1 MRTSATRA
9 AMAAILLTTAACGV
23 SEKDIDHW
31 KRTVRGPGKITSVL
45 LGQKYDRPLRVR
57 AARALIEMRH
67 PNANGLE
74 LLSSALGAM
83 PREDREGII
92 HDLLTTLKEQMR
104 GVGQQ
109 QTAQGPTEPMIRAK
123 DAAYMILRHA
133 SDADRA
139 ELSRE
144 MISWIMTDLNTRA
157 LAGQFTAEQVVQ
169 LVGPTAGD
177 IIVQGINANED
188 TVLVMNNIAQLINA
202 VGGDNVKDAAARRM
216 IAVADELE
224 GATATARLR
233 QSAERR
239 LRQAAAAGA
248 TIEAARIDRATE
260 TLRGQFISI
269 VHQSLS
275 NLNRPVGT
283 DYFIRVAGNAQ
294 EPLERRK
301 TSLSTI
307 QGHVSRDNAAALLA
321 IATNAAAPND
331 IELRGL
337 AVDRLGE
344 TQNTTVLA
352 QMWTL
357 FDTTNGGETNSEYML
372 RWKLGEAI
380 LKLGGAQIIP
390 TFVQHLATPRVAPRG
405 APAFEGYTFSEIN
418 GYAVAVGDFAPPP
431 RAVMREQLSNPN
443 VHIRS
448 MALLFLGGKGEAAD
462 AARIEALQTDATAIT
477 GPGWSTQHLENL
489 GAVARRARE
498 ALRRTL
504 NPGTA
509 AGASDAGA
517 PAAAAADASAPAAH

>member
-1 MRTSATRA
+1 MRTSAMRA
-9 AMAAILLTTAACGV
+9 AMAAILLTAAGCGV
-23 SEKDIDHW
+23 SENDIDHW

-45 LGQKYDRPLRVR
+45 LGQKYPRPLRVR

-74 LLSSALGAM
+74 LLSQALGAM

-92 HDLLTTLKEQMR
+92 HDLLDPLKQQMR
-104 GVGQQ
+104 GQGQQ
-109 QTAQGPTEPMIRAK
+109 QTAQGPTEAMIRAK
-123 DAAYMILRHA
+123 DAGYMILRHA

-144 MISWIMTDLNTRA
+144 LISWIMTDLNTRA

-169 LVGPTAGD
+169 LVGPASGE
-177 IIVQGINANED
+177 IVVQGINANED

-202 VGGDNVKDAAARRM
+202 IGNDASKDGASRRM
-216 IAVADELE
+216 ITVCDDLE
-224 GATATARLR
+224 GAGSTPRLR
-233 QSAERR
+233 QAAERR
-239 LRQAAAAGA
+239 LRQAAGAGA
-248 TIEAARIDRATE
+248 AIDAGRIDRATE

-275 NLNRPVGT
+275 TLNRPVGIE
-283 DYFIRVAGNAQ
+283 YFIRVAGNAQ
-294 EPLERRK
+294 APLERRK

-321 IATNAAAPND
+321 IATNATAPTD
-331 IELRGL
+331 VELRGL

-344 TQNTTVLA
+344 TQNTTVLP

-357 FDTTNGGETNSEYML
+357 FDTTNGGEANSEYML

-380 LKLGGAQIIP
+380 LKLGGAAIIP
-390 TFVQHLATPRVAPRG
+390 TFVQHLAAVRAVPRG

-431 RAVMREQLSNPN
+431 RAVMREQLTNTN
-443 VHIRS
+443 VHIRA
-448 MALLFLGGKGEAAD
+448 MALLFLGTKGEAAD
-462 AARIEALQTDATAIT
+462 AARIEALQSDQTAVT
-477 GPGWSTQHLENL
+477 GPGWSVQQIANV

-504 NPGTA
+504 SPGPTVPTTA
-509 AGASDAGA
+509 RPAG
-517 PAAAAADASAPAAH
+517 